1 MLRQQH
7 SNDMTD
13 ECVSLRDS
21 PIFCGTKFMV
31 PIGRGLGGGG
41 GGGGGGTWNSN
52 LMSNALP
59 FEVWTIKTRCFLP
72 SVFNADCGEKDI
84 QGIHLWCWYSKW
96 YLCTGSGILFLT
108 DDEGMFLRNGHFF
121 GKKCLTA
128 GVSTQNLSRGPAV
141 PLFSCISC
149 IFLYSDLPPVFSC
162 ITIKN
167 AANSCF
173 FLYFWKWLEQVPMSF
188 FRTNVNLL

>member
-1 MLRQQH
+1 
-7 SNDMTD
+7 MTLTLD
-13 ECVSLRDS
+13 
-21 PIFCGTKFMV
+21 
-31 PIGRGLGGGG
+31 
-41 GGGGGGTWNSN
+41 
-52 LMSNALP
+52 
-59 FEVWTIKTRCFLP
+59 FEGQIMKMM
-72 SVFNADCGEKDI
+72 
-84 QGIHLWCWYSKW
+84 Y
-96 YLCTGSGILFLT
+96 
-108 DDEGMFLRNGHFF
+108 LRNGMADWHGTKGMWVDRMLHTLCDFQLWPQPWPWPWIF
-121 GKKCLTA
+121 KVKFWKSHISGMGWPIDMEWKGCESIECWTCVMTFNVPLTHDLDL
-128 GVSTQNLSRGPAV
+128 GLWRSNYRGPAV